1 MTKAGFRRWCWVH
14 KWSSV
19 VSTAFLLV
27 ICITGLPLVFKDEIG
42 DFLEGPLPCADLPA
56 ETPNASLDRV
66 VATSKSLY
74 PQHIVVAAF
83 IDDDEPKMVVTM
95 APSWLTRST
104 PTAIPSI

>member
-42 DFLEGPLPCADLPA
+42 DFLEGPLP
-56 ETPNASLDRV
+56 
-66 VATSKSLY
+66 
-74 PQHIVVAAF
+74 
-83 IDDDEPKMVVTM
+83 
-95 APSWLTRST
+95 WLSAVGESRRRRFS
-104 PTAIPSI
+104 P